1 MTRKSDGGDG
11 NDGVG
16 VETEY
21 DFRVAIL
28 QIMKAWIKHGKKKSN
43 ESTTDETRDL
53 VKNIKSVGGKE
64 KKI

>member
-1 MTRKSDGGDG
+1 M
-11 NDGVG
+11 GV
-16 VETEY
+16 VTEY

-28 QIMKAWIKHGKKKSN
+28 QIMKAWIKHGKKKKKSN

-64 KKI
+64 NKI

>member
-1 MTRKSDGGDG
+1 M
-11 NDGVG
+11 GV
-16 VETEY
+16 VTEY

-28 QIMKAWIKHGKKKSN
+28 QIMKAWIKHGKKKKSN

-64 KKI
+64 NKI